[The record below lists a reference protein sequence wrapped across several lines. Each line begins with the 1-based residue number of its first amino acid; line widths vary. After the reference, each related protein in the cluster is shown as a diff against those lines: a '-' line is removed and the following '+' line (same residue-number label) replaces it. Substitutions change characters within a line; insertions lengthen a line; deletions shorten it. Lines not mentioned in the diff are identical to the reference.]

1 MAGFAIAGCDVAVTI
16 AKVIRIAAAIP
27 VAANANV

>member
-1 MAGFAIAGCDVAVTI
+1 MAAVAIAGRDVAVTI
-16 AKVIRIAAAIP
+16 ANVISIAAAMP